1 MLVSVWIMNLL
12 ILVSA
17 RQKTMDMIMMKNL
30 YVVKKKRFC
39 LIPNVHNLLM
49 CTFFLFYHI
58 PISFIII
65 LTPFYSLDY
74 FSNIFLSNFSCVPS
88 YQCLGGGESVDLR
101 QEATTCGFF
110 IRQDKGNVDL
120 RAEEVDLRST
130 KINLRQSRKR
140 VSLRQDSEYYD
151 DYYEYDEDSN
161 LICCNQ
167 ENYIKPVDD
176 CSDQEDHVYV

>member
-1 MLVSVWIMNLL
+1 MDNEFVDIGQRQAEDNGYDYDEKFVCCKEEEVLL
-12 ILVSA
+12 NTECPQPTDV
-17 RQKTMDMIMMKNL
+17 
-30 YVVKKKRFC
+30 YVFPV
-39 LIPNVHNLLM
+39 LSHSNIIHN
-49 CTFFLFYHI
+49 Y
-58 PISFIII
+58 

-130 KINLRQSRKR
+130 KIDLRQSRKR